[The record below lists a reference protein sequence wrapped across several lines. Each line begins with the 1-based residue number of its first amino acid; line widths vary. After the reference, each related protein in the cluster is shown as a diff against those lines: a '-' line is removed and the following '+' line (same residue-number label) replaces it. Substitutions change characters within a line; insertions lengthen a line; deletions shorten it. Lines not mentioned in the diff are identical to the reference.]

1 MTPSTSAVYSRFF
14 FCIVFCSAMFY
25 WIDVESW
32 DKKMDTGFIDA
43 FSSSHLNQSIPYRY
57 IFMYR
62 FNLYDNPSL
71 MEGEEKKYFKEF
83 YDNVGRTVNIF
94 NSTFKGK
101 ASIVFLNN
109 TKCRDFVEKV
119 IPQLLMHFDLEGGR
133 YQSDICKIAE
143 LYRNGG
149 YYFDVDLQTVSA
161 LFVTQKVSFVC
172 LQSEESGLF
181 PLSFIASAPKNKIL
195 KRTLENM
202 VYDYRISGIS
212 SDDFPPIGSHTMTM
226 AFQSLSYNEKG
237 ECLILAKLSSS
248 VIEMTNCFRLNNCY
262 YVVSNSSGTIVF
274 KHGVCGNNTSISMN

>member
-1 MTPSTSAVYSRFF
+1 
-14 FCIVFCSAMFY
+14 MFY
-25 WIDVESW
+25 WIHKESS
-32 DKKMDTGFIDA
+32 DKKMDTGFNDA
-43 FSSSHLNQSIPYRY
+43 FSSSYLNQSIPYRL
-57 IFMYR
+57 IFIYR

-71 MEGEEKKYFKEF
+71 MEGEEKQYFKEL

-101 ASIVFLNN
+101 ASIVFLDN
-109 TKCRDFVEKV
+109 TKCRNVVEKV

-149 YYFDVDLQTVSA
+149 YYFDIDLQTVSS
-161 LFVTQKVSFVC
+161 LCVTQKVSFVC
-172 LQSEESGLF
+172 LQSEDSGLF

-202 VYDYRISGIS
+202 VDYYRMSGLS

-226 AFQSLSYNEKG
+226 AFRSLAYNEKG

-248 VIEMTNCFRLNNCY
+248 VIEMTNRFRLNDCY

-274 KHGVCGNNTSISMN
+274 KHGFCGKNTSISLN